1 LAPGSQ
7 ELERLHPPCHRIF
20 TVVFLEIYPFQDGN
34 GRLIRVLTTLMQSL
48 IDDSTIIEDMAEGAE
63 TSMKSTSPE
72 ELFPISVLFAE
83 LAETIGAKIDS
94 DPAGAIEMV
103 KDMRTDVIS
112 FGSLKG
118 GTLIDAGSLLGD
130 KDVIDEGVAIMRL
143 LIEQIPDNLQVKYN
157 LANGLIAQSD
167 VVPYASPA
175 WYLATADQR
184 REARS
189 LFETVGRGG
198 GNDGVG
204 STALTNMGNAFWKA
218 HRWAEA
224 YDAYSDAIRIDPTN
238 AVALTGAARVLHR
251 CIQFGFGQ
259 SASLQNVASMH
270 IERARQHINRIK
282 ELAGAKA
289 MEELSQM
296 FRGDPK
302 QGSLPDM
309 SKATDYQRFV
319 ARHRLALT
327 ATIEGHNL
335 SMKRWDSLRIESL
348 INPITLIEPIT
359 SSGVPPLF
367 AMFNVMKADFLAA
380 RLLAFR
386 AMTEKAEDS
395 GEYSDTLDYALY
407 GIDQS
412 FLLLAQ
418 SSCIDVLDKIAIAT
432 SEYFGVPGKDIYFS
446 NRWFGNKTKG
456 GERHWHPLLENAV
469 NRGNTAIVAL
479 AELSLDIESGGALFQ
494 KKSLRH
500 SSTHRFAVLHDEGC
514 TASRQ
519 SELVEHYRV
528 REFEAQ
534 LIASLQLVRAAL
546 LYFVEMVRIEE
557 AEKRKQLK
565 GFVPSIEVP
574 KHHYIRGHDD

>member
-1 LAPGSQ
+1 
-7 ELERLHPPCHRIF
+7 
-20 TVVFLEIYPFQDGN
+20 
-34 GRLIRVLTTLMQSL
+34 
-48 IDDSTIIEDMAEGAE
+48 
-63 TSMKSTSPE
+63 MKSTSPE
-72 ELFPISVLFAE
+72 KLLPVAVLFAE
-83 LAETIGAKIDS
+83 LAESIGAKIDS
-94 DPAGAIEMV
+94 DPAGAVEMV
-103 KDMRTDVIS
+103 KDMRTDIIS

-130 KDVIDEGVAIMRL
+130 KAVIDEGVAIMRL
-143 LIEQIPDNLQVKYN
+143 LVERMPESLQVKYN

-167 VVPYASPA
+167 VVPYTSPA
-175 WYLATADQR
+175 WYLVTADQR

-189 LFETVGRGG
+189 LFESVGRGS
-198 GNDGVG
+198 GNEGVG
-204 STALTNMGNAFWKA
+204 STAMTNMGNAFWKA

-224 YDAYSDAIRIDPTN
+224 YDAYSDAIQIDPTN

-251 CIQFGFGQ
+251 CIQFGIGQ
-259 SASLQNVASMH
+259 SAYLQNVASMH
-270 IERARQHINRIK
+270 IEKARQHINRIK

-327 ATIEGHNL
+327 ATIEGQNL
-335 SMKRWDSLRIESL
+335 SLKRWDSLRIDS
-348 INPITLIEPIT
+348 LIEPIT

-386 AMTEKAEDS
+386 AMMEKSEDS

-412 FLLLAQ
+412 LLLFAQ
-418 SSCIDVLDKIAIAT
+418 RSCIDVLDKIAVAA
-432 SEYFGVPGKDIYFS
+432 SEYFGIPGKDVYFS

-456 GERHWHPLLENAV
+456 GERHWHPLLEDAV
-469 NRGNTAIVAL
+469 NSGNVALVAL
-479 AELSLDIESGGALFQ
+479 AELSLDIESGGAFFQ
-494 KKSLRH
+494 KKALRH
-500 SSTHRFAVLHDEGC
+500 SSTHRFMVLHDEGC
-514 TASRQ
+514 TASRT

-534 LIASLQLVRAAL
+534 LISSLQLVRAAL

-557 AEKRKQLK
+557 AKKRKQLK

-574 KHHYIRGHDD
+574 KHHYIRGHND